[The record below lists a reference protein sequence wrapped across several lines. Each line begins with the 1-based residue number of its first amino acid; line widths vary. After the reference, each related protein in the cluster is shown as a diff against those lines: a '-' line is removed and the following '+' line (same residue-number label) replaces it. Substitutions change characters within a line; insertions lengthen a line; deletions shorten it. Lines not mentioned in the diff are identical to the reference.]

1 MYPET
6 LWQLGLIVVFVGYY
20 AGPALAGRSGDINTL
35 NVARV
40 SEGAGC
46 LADIALVLYLAASEK
61 KIGGGAA
68 LLRWLLM
75 QVHAYNELPWQVIV
89 ALLGIALLC
98 AISLYRILAGLR
110 GPFPQR
116 QSQHI
121 GGELLWLALG
131 AAAWIYGLFVPEAWG
146 FGWVGDTFN
155 LALKLYFLFIITG
168 SCVVIALALGGGGGD
183 AERML
188 TEHLGRRN
196 APMVGAKRR
205 QF

>member
-6 LWQLGLIVVFVGYY
+6 LWQLGLIVAFVGYY
-20 AGPALAGRSGDINTL
+20 AGPALAVRKGDINTL

-40 SEGAGC
+40 SAGVAC

-89 ALLGIALLC
+89 GLASVGLLG
-98 AISLYRILAGLR
+98 AISLFRIFVGLR

-121 GGELLWLALG
+121 GGELLWI
-131 AAAWIYGLFVPEAWG
+131 AAAGAVWFFGLFVPEAWG
-146 FGWVGDTFN
+146 LVGDTVN
-155 LALKLYFLFIITG
+155 LALKLYFVFVAADSL
-168 SCVVIALALGGGGGD
+168 VAIALTLGGGGGD

-188 TEHLGRRN
+188 TKHLGRRN
-196 APMVGAKRR
+196 ASMVGAKRR